1 MWIWSLGQEGSLEK
15 QLATHSSILAWE
27 ISWTEEPGGLQ
38 SMGSQRVEH
47 GLATKHQQ
55 LSPAMGA
62 LREFLS
68 LSRLWG
74 NTFYQICIVLPH
86 MRTTLFTYV
95 SDTTEL
101 IFKLSLSFQL
111 ILDLLPNFC
120 FSTFHDSNS
129 IMTEIYE
136 IS

>member
-47 GLATKHQQ
+47 GLATKRQQ
-55 LSPAMGA
+55 LSPARGA

-74 NTFYQICIVLPH
+74 NTFYQICIMLPH
-86 MRTTLFTYV
+86 MRTTLFIYV

-120 FSTFHDSNS
+120 FSTFPDSNS